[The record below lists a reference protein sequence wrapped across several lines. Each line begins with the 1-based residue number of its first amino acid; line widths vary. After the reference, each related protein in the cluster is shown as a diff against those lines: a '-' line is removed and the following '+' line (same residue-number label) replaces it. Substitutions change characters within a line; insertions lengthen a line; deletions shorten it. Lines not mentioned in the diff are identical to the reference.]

1 MVELERGD
9 VLVFY
14 TDGVTEVRRQ
24 RREVFGTEQLIEL
37 LQQCGGLSPAEVA
50 ERVEKAVM
58 HASMGRLRD
67 DMAVLALGPADA
79 EARRLTCC
87 RPPTADP
94 TPKES
99 DG

>member
-1 MVELERGD
+1 
-9 VLVFY
+9 VLVLY

-37 LQQCGGLSPAEVA
+37 LQTCGGLSPAEVA

-67 DMAVLALGPADA
+67 DMAVLALGPDPEAPDA
-79 EARRLTCC
+79 STLLHSAETE
-87 RPPTADP
+87 P